1 MYRYTFNDGHQITS
15 ELPASEVNKRM
26 ARLSHL
32 IMLLEGFDEGCVF
45 NNIYKKALR
54 AYNKTDNFTGTIH
67 LTFNEK
73 DNLGYLLGRQMNTP
87 EDEAVLKY
95 YLR

>member
-1 MYRYTFNDGHQITS
+1 MYRYTFDDGHQITS
-15 ELPASEVNKRM
+15 MLPANEVNKRM
-26 ARLSHL
+26 KRLAHF
-32 IMLLEGFDEGCVF
+32 IMLLEGFDEGSVF

-54 AYNKTDNFTGTIH
+54 AYNKTDNFTGMIH

-73 DNLGYLLGRQMNTP
+73 DNLGYLLDRQMNTP
-87 EDEAVLKY
+87 EDEAILKY

>member
-15 ELPASEVNKRM
+15 MLPANEVNKRM
-26 ARLSHL
+26 KRLSHL
-32 IMLLEGFDEGCVF
+32 IMLLEGFDEGSVF
-45 NNIYKKALR
+45 NDIYKKAVR

-67 LTFNEK
+67 LTFTEK
-73 DNLGYLLGRQMNTP
+73 DNLGYLVDREINSP
-87 EDEAVLKY
+87 EDIAVLKY

>member
-15 ELPASEVNKRM
+15 MLSANEVNKRM
-26 ARLSHL
+26 KRLAHF
-32 IMLLEGFDEGCVF
+32 IMLLEGFDDGSVF
-45 NNIYKKALR
+45 NDIYKKALR
-54 AYNKTDNFTGTIH
+54 AYNKVDNFTGTIH
-67 LTFNEK
+67 LTFTEK
-73 DNLGYLLGRQMNTP
+73 DNLGYLLGRHVNTP